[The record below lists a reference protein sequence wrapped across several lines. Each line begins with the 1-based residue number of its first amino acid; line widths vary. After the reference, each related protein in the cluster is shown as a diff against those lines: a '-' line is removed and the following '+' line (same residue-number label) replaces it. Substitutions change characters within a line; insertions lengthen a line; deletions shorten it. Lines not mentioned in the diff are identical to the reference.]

1 VRTAAEIHQEL
12 ARLATLADEQIN
24 VTESALLLAS
34 LERPRAPWERY
45 HRHLRKLI
53 GEVRAYAGTDPADAG
68 LDLHAEALIQV
79 IAKRYGYRGED
90 EDEDDPEF
98 ANLMRVIDNRQ
109 GTPAAL
115 GIVYLHVARSLGW
128 PATGIDFPTRF
139 LVRLEHGAAGLI
151 LDPAA
156 GGRSLAA
163 QDLRNLLKAATG
175 NDAELTPDH
184 YRPASNRDMLLRLH
198 GDYKLRLLRHER
210 PEDALKA
217 VDAMLLFA
225 PGTPRLWRESGL
237 LNARLERVEAAVASL
252 EEYMRC
258 TPADGA
264 RYRASVLLQELRGR
278 LN

>member
-1 VRTAAEIHQEL
+1 MRTASDIRHAL
-12 ARLATLADEQIN
+12 AHLATVPDREIEI
-24 VTESALLLAS
+24 TDSALLLAS
-34 LERPRAPWERY
+34 LGRPRASVERY
-45 HRHLRKLI
+45 RRHLDKLAH
-53 GEVRAYAGTDPADAG
+53 EVRAYAGGDGTDAG
-68 LDLHAEALIQV
+68 LGLHAEALVQV

-90 EDEDDPEF
+90 EDEEEPEC
-98 ANLMRVIDNRQ
+98 ATLTRVIDNRQ

-115 GIVYLHVARSLGW
+115 AIVYLHVARSLGW

-163 QDLRNLLKAATG
+163 QDLRDLLKAATG

-198 GDYKLRLLRHER
+198 GDYKVRLLRHER
-210 PEDALKA
+210 LEEALEA
-217 VDAMLLFA
+217 VESMLLFA
-225 PGTPRLWRESGL
+225 PGAARLWREAGL

-258 TPADGA
+258 TPTDGS

>member
-1 VRTAAEIHQEL
+1 MRPAADIRQAL
-12 ARLATLADEQIN
+12 ARLATLPDRQID
-24 VTESALLLAS
+24 VTDSALLLAS
-34 LERPRAPWERY
+34 LGRPRAPVERY
-45 HRHLRKLI
+45 QRHLGKLA
-53 GEVRAYAGTDPADAG
+53 GEVRAYVGTDGADAG
-68 LDLHAEALIQV
+68 LDLYAEALVQV

-90 EDEDDPEF
+90 EDEDEPEC
-98 ANLMRVIDNRQ
+98 ATLTRVIDNRQ

-139 LVRLEHGAAGLI
+139 LLRLEHGAAGLI

-156 GGRSLAA
+156 SGRSLAA
-163 QDLRNLLKAATG
+163 QDLRDLLKAATG

-198 GDYKLRLLRHER
+198 GDFKVRLLRRER
-210 PEDALKA
+210 LEEALEA
-217 VDAMLLFA
+217 VEAMLLFA
-225 PGTPRLWRESGL
+225 PGAARLWREAGV

-258 TPADGA
+258 TPTDGA

-278 LN
+278 LS

>member
-1 VRTAAEIHQEL
+1 MRPAADIRLAL
-12 ARLATLADEQIN
+12 ARLATLPDRQVD
-24 VTESALLLAS
+24 VTDSALLLAS
-34 LERPRAPWERY
+34 LGRPRASIERY
-45 HRHLRKLI
+45 QRHLGKLA
-53 GEVRAYAGTDPADAG
+53 GEVRAYVGTDGADAG
-68 LDLHAEALIQV
+68 LDLYAEALVQV

-90 EDEDDPEF
+90 EDEDEPEC
-98 ANLMRVIDNRQ
+98 ATLTRVIDNRQ

-163 QDLRNLLKAATG
+163 QDLRDLLKAATG

-198 GDYKLRLLRHER
+198 GDFKVRLLRRER
-210 PEDALKA
+210 LEEALEA
-217 VDAMLLFA
+217 VEAMLLFA
-225 PGTPRLWRESGL
+225 PGAARLWREAGA

-258 TPADGA
+258 TPTDGA

-278 LN
+278 LS